1 MATYRRARSTRLL
14 VIALVLASLM
24 TITLDFRAGERGPL
38 AVLGRGALTVIT
50 PLQEAVAGISRPV
63 GAFFSTLA
71 NLGNL
76 RRENSDLRA
85 EVARARQEQATLV
98 SLKRELQE
106 LQGLLDIKERFDLP
120 TRGANVIAESPSNFE
135 WAVEIDRGSSDGV
148 SLDMPVI
155 AADGLVGRV
164 VKVSPSS
171 SVVMLITDPD
181 SRVGV
186 KLASSGERGLLLGG
200 RGEEL
205 RLDLINPDT
214 EIQPAEPV
222 LTSGYQGS
230 LFPPGIPIGEVAR
243 AESSDV
249 ELTRPVFVRPYV
261 DFSRL
266 DHVLLILPHPDVGEL
281 GR

>member
-14 VIALVLASLM
+14 VIALVVASLM
-24 TITLDFRAGERGPL
+24 TITLDFRAGNRGPL
-38 AVLGRGALTVIT
+38 AAVGRGALTIIA
-50 PLQEAVAGISRPV
+50 PLQEAVAGIFRPI
-63 GAFFSTLA
+63 GSFFSTLA

-76 RRENSDLRA
+76 REENNLLRGQ
-85 EVARARQEQATLV
+85 VARAHQEQARFAD
-98 SLKRELQE
+98 LKREFEE
-106 LQGLLDIKERFDLP
+106 LQRLLDLKQRFDLP
-120 TRGANVIAESPSNFE
+120 TRGATVIAEGVSNFE
-135 WAVEIDRGSSDGV
+135 WTVTIDRGSSDGV
-148 SLDMPVI
+148 TLDMPVI

-164 VKVSPSS
+164 VKVSRSDS
-171 SVVMLITDPD
+171 IVMLITDPD

-186 KLASSGERGLLLGG
+186 KLARSGERGLLLGA

-214 EIQPAEPV
+214 KVLPAEPV

-230 LFPPGIPIGEVAR
+230 LFPPGIPIGQVAR
-243 AESSDV
+243 ADTADV
-249 ELTRPVFVRPYV
+249 ELTRPVFVRPFV

-266 DHVLLILPHPDVGEL
+266 NYVLLVLPHPDVGEL

>member
-1 MATYRRARSTRLL
+1 
-14 VIALVLASLM
+14 M

-38 AVLGRGALTVIT
+38 AVLGRGALTVVA
-50 PLQEAVAGISRPV
+50 PLQEAVAGIFRPI

-76 RRENSDLRA
+76 RRENEELRA
-85 EVARARQEQATLV
+85 QIARTHQDQAQFTNL
-98 SLKRELQE
+98 RREFEELQR
-106 LQGLLDIKERFDLP
+106 LLDLKQRYDLP
-120 TRGANVIAESPSNFE
+120 TRGATVIGESVSNFE
-135 WAVEIDRGSSDGV
+135 WAVIIDRGSSDGV
-148 SLDMPVI
+148 TLDMPVI

-164 VKVSPSS
+164 VKISPTSS
-171 SVVMLITDPD
+171 KVMLISDPD

-186 KLASSGERGLLLGG
+186 KLASSGERGLLVGG

-214 EIQPAEPV
+214 EVLPAEPV

-230 LFPPGIPIGEVAR
+230 LFPPGIPVGQVTR
-243 AESSDV
+243 ATTSEI

-266 DHVLLILPHPDVGEL
+266 SHVLLVLPHPDVGEL

>member
-1 MATYRRARSTRLL
+1 
-14 VIALVLASLM
+14 M

-38 AVLGRGALTVIT
+38 AVLGRGALTVVA
-50 PLQEAVAGISRPV
+50 PLQEAVAGIFRPI

-76 RRENSDLRA
+76 RRENEELRA
-85 EVARARQEQATLV
+85 QIARTHQDQAQFTNL
-98 SLKRELQE
+98 RREFEELQR
-106 LQGLLDIKERFDLP
+106 LLDLKQRFDLP
-120 TRGANVIAESPSNFE
+120 TRGATVIGESVSNFE
-135 WAVEIDRGSSDGV
+135 WAVIIDRGSSDGV
-148 SLDMPVI
+148 TLDMPVI

-164 VKVSPSS
+164 VKISPTSS
-171 SVVMLITDPD
+171 KVMLISDPD

-186 KLASSGERGLLLGG
+186 KLASSGERGLLVGG

-214 EIQPAEPV
+214 EVLPAEPV

-230 LFPPGIPIGEVAR
+230 LFPPGIPVGQVAR
-243 AESSDV
+243 ATTSEI

-266 DHVLLILPHPDVGEL
+266 SHVLLVLPHPDVGEL

>member
-1 MATYRRARSTRLL
+1 
-14 VIALVLASLM
+14 M
-24 TITLDFRAGERGPL
+24 TITLDFRAGDRGPL
-38 AVLGRGALTVIT
+38 AVLGRGALTVIA
-50 PLQEAVAGISRPV
+50 PLQEAVAGVFRPI
-63 GAFFSTLA
+63 GSFFSTLA

-76 RRENSDLRA
+76 RAENEALRR
-85 EVARARQEQATLV
+85 EVAGARQEQTQFTAV
-98 SLKRELQE
+98 KRDLEELQR
-106 LQGLLDIKERFDLP
+106 LLDFKQRFDLE
-120 TRGANVIAESPSNFE
+120 TRGASVIGEGISNFE
-135 WAVEIDRGSSDGV
+135 WAVTIDRGSADGV
-148 SLDMPVI
+148 TLDMPVM

-164 VKVSPSS
+164 VQVSPSYS
-171 SVVMLITDPD
+171 QVMLITDPD

-200 RGEEL
+200 RGDEL

-214 EIQPAEPV
+214 EVLPAEPV

-230 LFPPGIPIGEVAR
+230 LFPPGIPIGQVSR
-243 AESSDV
+243 ATTADV

-266 DHVLLILPHPDVGEL
+266 DYVLIVLPHPDVGEL

>member
-1 MATYRRARSTRLL
+1 
-14 VIALVLASLM
+14 M

-38 AVLGRGALTVIT
+38 AVLGRGALTIIT
-50 PLQEAVAGISRPV
+50 PLQEAVAGIFRPIGTFV
-63 GAFFSTLA
+63 STLA

-76 RRENSDLRA
+76 RRENDGLRGQL
-85 EVARARQEQATLV
+85 ARARQGQATLV

-106 LQGLLDIKERFDLP
+106 LKGLLDIKERFDLP
-120 TRGANVIAESPSNFE
+120 TRGATVIGESPSNFE

-148 SLDMPVI
+148 ALDMPVI

-171 SVVMLITDPD
+171 SIVMLITDPD

-186 KLASSGERGLLLGG
+186 KLAGSGERGLLLGG

-243 AESSDV
+243 ATTSDV

-266 DHVLLILPHPDVGEL
+266 DYVLLVLPHPDVGEL

>member
-14 VIALVLASLM
+14 VIALVVASLM
-24 TITLDFRAGERGPL
+24 TITLDFRAGDRGPL
-38 AVLGRGALTVIT
+38 AVLGRGALTVIA
-50 PLQEAVAGISRPV
+50 PLQEAVAGVFRPI
-63 GAFFSTLA
+63 GSFFSTLA

-76 RRENSDLRA
+76 RAENEELRA
-85 EVARARQEQATLV
+85 QVARAHQGQARFT
-98 SLKRELQE
+98 SLQREFEELQR
-106 LQGLLDIKERFDLP
+106 LLDLKQRFDLE
-120 TRGANVIAESPSNFE
+120 TTGASVIGEGISNFE
-135 WAVEIDRGSSDGV
+135 WAVTIDRGSADGV
-148 SLDMPVI
+148 TLDMPVI

-164 VKVSPSS
+164 VQVSPSS
-171 SVVMLITDPD
+171 SKVMLITDPD

-186 KLASSGERGLLLGG
+186 KLAGSGERGLLLGG
-200 RGEEL
+200 RGDEL

-214 EIQPAEPV
+214 EVLPAEPV

-230 LFPPGIPIGEVAR
+230 LFPPGIPIGQVSR
-243 AESSDV
+243 ATPADV

-266 DHVLLILPHPDVGEL
+266 DYVLLVLPHPDVGEL

>member
-1 MATYRRARSTRLL
+1 M
-14 VIALVLASLM
+14 IGLVLASLM

-50 PLQEAVAGISRPV
+50 PLQEAVAGIFRPI
-63 GAFFSTLA
+63 GSFFSTLA

-76 RRENSDLRA
+76 RRENDRLRS
-85 EVARARQEQATLV
+85 EVARARQDQAGFAN
-98 SLKRELQE
+98 LKREFEE
-106 LQGLLDIKERFDLP
+106 LQRLLDLKQRFDLP
-120 TRGANVIAESPSNFE
+120 TRGATVIGESPSNFE
-135 WAVEIDRGSSDGV
+135 WAIEIDRGSSDGV
-148 SLDMPVI
+148 ALDMPVI

-171 SVVMLITDPD
+171 SVVRLITDPD

-205 RLDLINPDT
+205 RLDLINPDARVL
-214 EIQPAEPV
+214 PAEPV

-230 LFPPGIPIGEVAR
+230 LFPPGIPVGQVAR
-243 AESSDV
+243 ADTADV
-249 ELTRPVFVRPYV
+249 ELTRPVFVRPFV

-266 DHVLLILPHPDVGEL
+266 NYVLLVLPHSDVGEL

>member
-1 MATYRRARSTRLL
+1 
-14 VIALVLASLM
+14 M
-24 TITLDFRAGERGPL
+24 TIPLDFRAGERGPL
-38 AVLGRGALTVIT
+38 AVLGRGALTVVA
-50 PLQEAVAGISRPV
+50 PLQEAVAGIFRPI

-76 RRENSDLRA
+76 RRENEELRA
-85 EVARARQEQATLV
+85 QIARAHQDQAQFTNL
-98 SLKRELQE
+98 RREFEELQR
-106 LQGLLDIKERFDLP
+106 LLDLKQRFDLP
-120 TRGANVIAESPSNFE
+120 TRGATVIGESVSNFE
-135 WAVEIDRGSSDGV
+135 WAVIIDRGSSDGV
-148 SLDMPVI
+148 TLDMPVI

-164 VKVSPSS
+164 VKISPTSS
-171 SVVMLITDPD
+171 KVMLISDPD

-186 KLASSGERGLLLGG
+186 KLASSGERGLLVGG

-214 EIQPAEPV
+214 EVLPAEPV

-230 LFPPGIPIGEVAR
+230 LFPPGIPVGQVAR
-243 AESSDV
+243 ATTSEI

-266 DHVLLILPHPDVGEL
+266 SHVLLVLPHPDVGEL

>member
-1 MATYRRARSTRLL
+1 VATYRRARSTRLL
-14 VIALVLASLM
+14 VIALVVASLM

-38 AVLGRGALTVIT
+38 AVLGRGALTVIA
-50 PLQEAVAGISRPV
+50 PLQEAVAGIFRPI

-76 RRENSDLRA
+76 RRENERLRGQ
-85 EVARARQEQATLV
+85 VAAAHQDQAQFEN
-98 SLKRELQE
+98 LKRELQE
-106 LQGLLDIKERFDLP
+106 LQRLLDLKERFDLP
-120 TRGANVIAESPSNFE
+120 TRGATVTGESVSNFE
-135 WAVEIDRGSSDGV
+135 WSVFIDRGSSDGV
-148 SLDMPVI
+148 TLDMPVI

-164 VKVSPSS
+164 VKVSPKHSK
-171 SVVMLITDPD
+171 VMLITDPD

-200 RGEEL
+200 RGEDL

-214 EIQPAEPV
+214 EVLPAEPV

-230 LFPPGIPIGEVAR
+230 LFPPGIPIGQVAR
-243 AESSDV
+243 AITSDT

-266 DHVLLILPHPDVGEL
+266 TYVLLVLPHPDVGEL

>member
-1 MATYRRARSTRLL
+1 
-14 VIALVLASLM
+14 M
-24 TITLDFRAGERGPL
+24 TITLDFRAGDRGPL

-50 PLQEAVAGISRPV
+50 PLQEAVAGIFRPI

-76 RRENSDLRA
+76 RSEN
-85 EVARARQEQATLV
+85 
-98 SLKRELQE
+98 RELRGQVAAGRLTGARFQSLERELRE
-106 LQGLLDIKERFDLP
+106 LQGLLDIKQRFELE
-120 TRGANVIAESPSNFE
+120 TRGASVISESVSNFE
-135 WAVEIDRGSSDGV
+135 WAVTIDRGSGDGV
-148 SLDMPVI
+148 TLDMPVI

-164 VKVSPSS
+164 VQVSHSS
-171 SVVMLITDPD
+171 SKVMLITDPD

-200 RGEEL
+200 RGDEL

-214 EIQPAEPV
+214 EVLPAEPV

-230 LFPPGIPIGEVAR
+230 LFPPEIPIGQVSR
-243 AESSDV
+243 ATTSDV

-266 DHVLLILPHPDVGEL
+266 DYVLLVLPHADVGEL